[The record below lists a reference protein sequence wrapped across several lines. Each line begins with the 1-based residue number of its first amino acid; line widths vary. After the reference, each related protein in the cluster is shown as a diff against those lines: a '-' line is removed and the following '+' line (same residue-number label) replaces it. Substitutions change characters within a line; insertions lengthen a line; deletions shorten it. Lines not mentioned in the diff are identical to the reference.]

1 MNYAFHIDLGDMAYE
16 TWYEMY
22 TKPESAQKRVRLVGS
37 RTHWEKRPKQRRCAG
52 SSK

>member
-22 TKPESAQKRVRLVGS
+22 TKPENAAKR
-37 RTHWEKRPKQRRCAG
+37 AG
-52 SSK
+52 